1 MSEGRSRSS
10 RPSAVAAVAIA
21 PDTLATTTAHVG
33 EPYLATLSFEGGA
46 AWSVTSGQL
55 PPGLSLIAGQITGVP
70 TEGGAYT
77 FVVNAIG
84 TSTVQK
90 KYTILVNLPTST
102 GYDSRMQS
110 VLLAR
115 DAMPPAGEC
124 NNTSYTTYAMAD
136 LWRNRNPTDVN
147 NKLQSLKFSHF
158 GGDPSACSA
167 HSDQARNNL
176 KLAYLVRAYMLYNPT
191 SSYFPGRL
199 TPEAANNLVAQM
211 WTYAS
216 KFSKK
221 KDAPDS
227 WAIYDSENHDAAAK
241 GFYFMAAQ
249 IFNDTPAYR
258 NRVYADHTTVAQQY
272 KAWHDHWSNYLDA
285 RAKRGLFVEVASP
298 IYHQYT
304 IEAILNIYNFAD
316 DPVLREKAGMVLDLD
331 FADYAQQQLNGIW
344 GGAKSR
350 SYPTD
355 SFDGTPDSMTNLGNL
370 FWSSS
375 PTMGGDLNA
384 ALMFVTSGYSPPP
397 VVQSIATN
405 HAALGSFAYITR
417 RPGAGAEGLRQ
428 QRQPAPQ
435 PNSKRL
441 ELCVRH
447 TRLRDGNHRAV
458 SGRVGDRSEPRRT
471 AGRGSRSTPVEPRVS
486 TRKRL
491 PWVRVTPTTRSARYN
506 TRTF

>member
-1 MSEGRSRSS
+1 
-10 RPSAVAAVAIA
+10 
-21 PDTLATTTAHVG
+21 
-33 EPYLATLSFEGGA
+33 
-46 AWSVTSGQL
+46 
-55 PPGLSLIAGQITGVP
+55 
-70 TEGGAYT
+70 
-77 FVVNAIG
+77 
-84 TSTVQK
+84 
-90 KYTILVNLPTST
+90 
-102 GYDSRMQS
+102 MQH

-124 NNTSYTTYAMAD
+124 NNTSYTTYAIAD

-147 NKLQSLKFSHF
+147 NKIQSLRFSHF

-199 TPEAANNLVAQM
+199 TSEASSNLVAQM

-216 KFSKK
+216 QFSKK
-221 KDAPDS
+221 KDAAGTWS
-227 WAIYDSENHDAAAK
+227 IYDSENHDAAAK

-258 NRVYADHTTVAQQY
+258 NKVYADHTTVAQQY

-355 SFDGTPDSMTNLGNL
+355 SFDGTDGQHDQSRQPVLELVTDHERRLERGTHVRNEWLQ
-370 FWSSS
+370 
-375 PTMGGDLNA
+375 PAAGGAKHRDQSCGVGQLRVHKPA
-384 ALMFVTSGYSPPP
+384 A
-397 VVQSIATN
+397 
-405 HAALGSFAYITR
+405 R
-417 RPGAGAEGLRQ
+417 RGPEGL
-428 QRQPAPQ
+428 
-435 PNSKRL
+435 
-441 ELCVRH
+441 
-447 TRLRDGNHRAV
+447 
-458 SGRVGDRSEPRRT
+458 
-471 AGRGSRSTPVEPRVS
+471 
-486 TRKRL
+486 
-491 PWVRVTPTTRSARYN
+491 
-506 TRTF
+506 